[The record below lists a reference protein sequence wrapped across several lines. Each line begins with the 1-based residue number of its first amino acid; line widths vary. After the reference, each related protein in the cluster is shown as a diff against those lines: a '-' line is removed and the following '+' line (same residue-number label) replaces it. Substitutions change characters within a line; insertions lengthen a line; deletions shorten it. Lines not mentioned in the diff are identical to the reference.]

1 MQSLTESMRV
11 LAGQLDRLNGIPIS
25 DELSRTMR
33 EFPVLT
39 EKVVNFIQKWLE
51 ICMCTYRFVWD
62 GFVTDTK

>member
-1 MQSLTESMRV
+1 MRV

-33 EFPVLT
+33 EFPALT

-62 GFVTDTK
+62 RFVTDTE